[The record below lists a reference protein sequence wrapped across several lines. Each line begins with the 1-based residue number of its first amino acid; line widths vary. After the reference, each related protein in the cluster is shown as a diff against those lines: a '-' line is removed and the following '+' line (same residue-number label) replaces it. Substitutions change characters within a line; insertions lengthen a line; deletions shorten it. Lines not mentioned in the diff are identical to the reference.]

1 VRREELAALGIQLPV
16 LPTIV
21 LGGLPGGAGWAPRL
35 ERLGLDVVSSGARA
49 DTPATWAA
57 ARAAVPHRPVKATG
71 GDAAAL
77 AAAGCRILE
86 TERPA
91 PAGAYRIGP
100 DEAVIRAASGADP
113 ADDLPDD
120 VAQRILEAL
129 GDAAPSE
136 VWAAAAGLGRL
147 DARSAEARLATLV
160 EGVRLAR
167 LLMAKEQFDRG

>member
-1 VRREELAALGIQLPV
+1 VRRDELAALGIQLPV

-35 ERLGLDVVSSGARA
+35 ERLGLDVVASGAAA
-49 DTPATWAA
+49 DTPATWED

-86 TERPA
+86 IDGPA
-91 PAGAYRIGP
+91 PDGAYRIGP
-100 DEAVIRAASGADP
+100 DEAVIRAVAGAGP
-113 ADDLPDD
+113 ADELPDH

-129 GDAAPSE
+129 GDAAPSD
-136 VWAAAAGLGRL
+136 VWAAGAGLERL
-147 DARSAEARLATLV
+147 EPGAAEARLATLV

-167 LLMAKEQFDRG
+167 LLMAKEQFDRN